1 MLESPR
7 SRIAATIARLSPK
20 HRQYLI
26 LGLGVSAFAV
36 LVFGGV
42 ALWDQ
47 PAASLQ
53 GPPQAR
59 PQPLPIAAPGAQADP
74 RDIWM
79 SKSSEQMRQMEEM
92 VQGLRQQVDTLDKKP
107 PLANTAPPQALPLPP
122 LPLQPPLPPQ
132 PSIPPAV
139 SHAPEPRSLPL
150 PPLPPLP
157 LAPANS
163 GIDSRPDA
171 TPALP
176 RPPGIA
182 SFEVSDA
189 KVAATAAKGAEK
201 QDTRSYVPSGSF
213 FRAALLGGLD
223 APTGGQ
229 AQSNPHPVL
238 MRVQDNAFLPNRYR
252 FKIRECFALGASYG
266 DISAERAYI
275 RLESLS
281 CVRQDGKAIDAPVK
295 GYVVGEDGKAGMRGR
310 LVSKQGQVLANALLA
325 GIGAGIG
332 QAFQQSATTVSTSP
346 LGSVGT
352 VEPGKQLQAG
362 LGTGVGKALDRL
374 SQYYITLAEKMFP
387 IIEIDAG
394 RTVEAVFTK
403 GFFLDGESGSGD
415 SDSYTDIWRR
425 GREVQKKS
433 LEPYKE

>member
-1 MLESPR
+1 MLESPKHR
-7 SRIAATIARLSPK
+7 VAATIARLSPK
-20 HRQYLI
+20 HRQYLV
-26 LGLGVSAFAV
+26 LGIGVSVFAV

-47 PAASLQ
+47 PAA
-53 GPPQAR
+53 PPAGALPVR
-59 PQPLPIAAPGAQADP
+59 PQPLPITAPGAQADP
-74 RDIWM
+74 RDVWM

-92 VQGLRQQVDTLDKKP
+92 IQGLRQQVDTLDRTP
-107 PLANTAPPQALPLPP
+107 QVVPAAPP
-122 LPLQPPLPPQ
+122 
-132 PSIPPAV
+132 
-139 SHAPEPRSLPL
+139 PL
-150 PPLPPLP
+150 PPLPPAAPAPSPAPGIRPLALPPLP
-157 LAPANS
+157 LPPANS
-163 GIDSRPDA
+163 AIDSRPEA
-171 TPALP
+171 APAMP
-176 RPPGIA
+176 RPSGIA

-189 KVAATAAKGAEK
+189 KLSAPAAGKGTEK
-201 QDTRSYVPSGSF
+201 QAARSYVPSGSF

-252 FKIRECFALGASYG
+252 FRIRECFALGASYG

-275 RLESLS
+275 RLETLS

-352 VEPGKQLQAG
+352 IDPGKQLQAG

-394 RTVEAVFTK
+394 RTVEVVFTK
-403 GFFLDGESGSGD
+403 GFSLDGESGDGD
-415 SDSYTDIWRR
+415 GYTEIWRR
-425 GREVQKKS
+425 GREVQKKP

>member
-1 MLESPR
+1 MAESPGN
-7 SRIAATIARLSPK
+7 RIASTIARLSPK
-20 HRQYLI
+20 QRQLLI
-26 LGLGVSAFAV
+26 LGLGGAVFA
-36 LVFGGV
+36 LLIFGGV

-47 PAASLQ
+47 PTTLP
-53 GPPQAR
+53 GTPPVR
-59 PQPLPIAAPGAQADP
+59 PQPLPISAPGAQADP

-79 SKSSEQMRQMEEM
+79 SQSSEQMRQMEEM
-92 VQGLRQQVDTLDKKP
+92 IQGLRQQVDLIERKP
-107 PLANTAPPQALPLPP
+107 PVENSVPQALPP
-122 LPLQPPLPPQ
+122 LPVPSSPTVIEPLN
-132 PSIPPAV
+132 
-139 SHAPEPRSLPL
+139 L

-157 LAPANS
+157 ANPAV
-163 GIDSRPDA
+163 GINPDGSS
-171 TPALP
+171 ALP

-182 SFEVSDA
+182 TFEVSDA
-189 KVAATAAKGAEK
+189 KVSAPAVGGQGADQK
-201 QDTRSYVPSGSF
+201 DARSYVPSGSF
-213 FRAALLGGLD
+213 FRAVLLGGLD

-238 MRVQDNAFLPNRYR
+238 MRVQANAFLPNRYR
-252 FKIRECFALGASYG
+252 FKIKECFALGASYG

-281 CVRQDGKAIDAPVK
+281 CVRHDGTAIDVPVK

-332 QAFQQSATTVSTSP
+332 QAFQQSAMTVSTSP
-346 LGSVGT
+346 LGSVGS
-352 VEPGKQLQAG
+352 VDPGKQLQAG

-394 RTVEAVFTK
+394 RTVEVVFTK
-403 GFFLDGESGSGD
+403 GFSLAGGSMGSD

-425 GREVQKKS
+425 GREVQKKPI
-433 LEPYKE
+433 EPSKE